1 MERTER
7 KEGLRSFALGASEA
21 EAWLPQLTALD
32 ELIFPG
38 HPWGEE
44 TFRKNAE
51 NSYDTLLLC
60 AEADRLLGFGILRL
74 LGDGEILLIGVEPAE
89 RRRGIGRRLLEE
101 LLERAGEAAVFLE
114 VRESNKGAK
123 ALYESCGFRVTG
135 RRKDYYEHPREDAV
149 LMERRGGGP

>member
-7 KEGLRSFALGASEA
+7 KEGLRYFALGASEA

-74 LGDGEILLIGVEPAE
+74 LGDGEILLIGVEPAGGWRE
-89 RRRGIGRRLLEE
+89 GGEE
-101 LLERAGEAAVFLE
+101 GLDGTGT
-114 VRESNKGAK
+114 SG
-123 ALYESCGFRVTG
+123 TG
-135 RRKDYYEHPREDAV
+135 RRGCGFS
-149 LMERRGGGP
+149 GGAGKQ